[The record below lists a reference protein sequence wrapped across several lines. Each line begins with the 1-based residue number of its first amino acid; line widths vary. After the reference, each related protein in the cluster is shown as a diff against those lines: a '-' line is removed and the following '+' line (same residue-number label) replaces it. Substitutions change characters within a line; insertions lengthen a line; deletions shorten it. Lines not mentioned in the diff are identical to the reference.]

1 MSRWNVLIVAVA
13 LVVGTTACGD
23 SNGSASSPAT
33 SVTIAASRFTDDTSQ
48 KDVSVGVVDNDFVD
62 PYITISP
69 GTKVTWRHEGRNP
82 HNIISLVKDT
92 FRVDV
97 GDFPVGKTYSYRF
110 DKPGEYPYYCSIH
123 GTKSLNGQAGVIR
136 VAAAAT
142 K

>member
-1 MSRWNVLIVAVA
+1 MLRWTLLLPVVA
-13 LVVGTTACGD
+13 LLVGTTACGD
-23 SNGSASSPAT
+23 DTGSASSPST
-33 SVTIAASRFTDDTSQ
+33 SVTIPAARFTDDTAQ
-48 KDVSVGVVDNDFVD
+48 KDVTVGVVDNDFVD

-97 GDFPVGKTYSYRF
+97 GDFPVGKTYTYTF
-110 DKPGEYPYYCSIH
+110 DKAGEYPYYCSIH

-136 VAAAAT
+136 VAAAAA